1 MSLLLA
7 TAAAI
12 LWLWLVI
19 LPARVAKHCPEEYR
33 WNAGGYYVDCSSSS
47 LKEIPLIFPTPV
59 RGLLLDNNSITLVK
73 NDSFVSRGLTELE
86 NLQADFCQIRT
97 IELGAFNGLTN
108 LAYLSMWGNKISQII
123 PGTFKKVS
131 RLEYLDLDHNV
142 IEHLEVDVFSGLHH
156 LKYVCLANNKLQY
169 LHSDIFL
176 GLPKLEAVNVG
187 NNKRLQVPTD
197 GHFINSH
204 SLSSLDISDC
214 NISALSVET
223 FANVSALERLELS
236 YNNLKSV
243 DLKILKALPKLSA
256 IYLHGNP
263 LHCDCQLQE
272 VWRWCQNHN
281 IQTAYV
287 GKAPECDTPSEVQG
301 IWWEVL
307 EKCECLQGNIHYYG
321 DHKNTSY
328 IYTPIEDM
336 DTETGLDQHGYIPS
350 SLKQYQALIYV
361 VLFIFGT
368 TGNVIL
374 IIIIVCN
381 KDMRTVPNMYI
392 LNLAVS
398 DVIKLT
404 VFLSEACANSLS
416 ITWLDGEFMC
426 RFLPFC
432 RRLSVGL
439 SAYSVAVLS
448 IRRYRVIANPF
459 HVLVS
464 SQSTWCG
471 TAATICGVW
480 IVAALF
486 AVPAAHS
493 KYLCRKSIILGFIT
507 YYQHVVVFELLVS
520 CVLPLCVIA
529 FSYIMAARHLLES
542 IFSISEMTQ
551 SHQLK
556 RRKYTAMIMVGLT
569 FVFLIS
575 YLPYHALW
583 THIITTEKQKISD
596 LKIIEINPHKNYKF
610 DKSVSSKDYKLE
622 YSYLV
627 STSLLLINSCL
638 NPVAQFGMSF
648 AFRSKLKPFLTCC
661 KANSSPTAL
670 DLRGRI

>member
-1 MSLLLA
+1 MLLA
-7 TAAAI
+7 TATVI
-12 LWLWLVI
+12 FWLWLVI
-19 LPARVAKHCPEEYR
+19 LPARVAKHCPDECR
-33 WNAGGYYVDCSSSS
+33 CNAGGYYVDCSSSY
-47 LKEIPLIFPTPV
+47 LKQIPLTLPTHV
-59 RGLLLDNNSITLVK
+59 RGLVLNNNSVTLVEK
-73 NDSFVSRGLTELE
+73 DSFVSRGLNEVE

-108 LAYLSMWGNKISQII
+108 LIYLSMWGNKISEII
-123 PGTFKKVS
+123 PGTFEKVS

-142 IEHLEVDVFSGLHH
+142 IEHLEVDVFSELNN

-176 GLPKLEAVNVG
+176 GLPKLEAVYLG
-187 NNKRLQVPTD
+187 NNKHLQVPTD
-197 GHFINSH
+197 GHFIHSH
-204 SLSSLDISDC
+204 SLKHLGISDC
-214 NISALSVET
+214 NISAVSGET

-236 YNNLKSV
+236 YNNLRSV
-243 DLKILKALPKLSA
+243 DIKILKVLPKLSA
-256 IYLHGNP
+256 IYLYGNP

-272 VWRWCQNHN
+272 VWRWCEDHN

-287 GKAPECDTPSEVQG
+287 GKATECDTPSEVKGVWWG
-301 IWWEVL
+301 IL
-307 EKCECLQGNIHYYG
+307 EKGQCLQGNIRYYG
-321 DHKNTSY
+321 DYKNTCCS
-328 IYTPIEDM
+328 YTPIDDM
-336 DTETGLDQHGYIPS
+336 DTDTGLEQHGYVPS
-350 SLKQYQALIYV
+350 SLKEYQVLIYAI
-361 VLFIFGT
+361 LFIFGT

-374 IIIIVCN
+374 FIIIICN

-392 LNLAVS
+392 LNLVIS
-398 DVIKLT
+398 DLIKLT
-404 VFLSEACANSLS
+404 VFLSEACANSIS
-416 ITWLDGEFMC
+416 FTWLDGEFMC

-432 RRLSVGL
+432 LRFSVRL
-439 SAYSVAVLS
+439 SAYSIAVLS

-464 SQSTWCG
+464 SQPTWCG

-486 AVPAAHS
+486 ALPAARS

-507 YYQHVVVFELLVS
+507 YNQHAVVFELLVS

-529 FSYIMAARHLLES
+529 FSYIMAARHLVES
-542 IFSISEMTQ
+542 AFSISEMTK
-551 SHQLK
+551 SPQLK
-556 RRKYTAMIMVGLT
+556 RRIYTAKIMVGLT

-583 THIITTEKQKISD
+583 AHIITTETQKISD
-596 LKIIEINPHKNYKF
+596 LKIIEVNPYKNYKL
-610 DKSVSSKDYKLE
+610 DKSISSKDYKLE

-648 AFRSKLKPFLTCC
+648 AFRSKLKTFLTCC
-661 KANSSPTAL
+661 KANSSPTDL
-670 DLRGRI
+670 ELRGRN